1 LKEHFNILK
10 TTSGSSPG
18 TDLSS
23 NITFSQS
30 ISHATVPLSAIA
42 TRRLTANRGGQIYL
56 IYRKVLVFTKS
67 NFYEALSVR
76 LLYIYTVYT
85 VGATRLARAT
95 ALARSL
101 SNTNMEMFYKDFR
114 LEISTD

>member
-1 LKEHFNILK
+1 MSCNTYRSRTQDYH
-10 TTSGSSPG
+10 P
-18 TDLSS
+18 
-23 NITFSQS
+23 
-30 ISHATVPLSAIA
+30 ISW
-42 TRRLTANRGGQIYL
+42 
-56 IYRKVLVFTKS
+56 
-67 NFYEALSVR
+67 
-76 LLYIYTVYT
+76 YT